1 MSFVDLVHHSAY
13 AAHIRESQYIYP
25 LLQCVHIT
33 GIGMFAGGV
42 ALVNLRLS
50 GLGGAVTAFDF
61 ARHAMRVA
69 WLGLALI
76 VLTGLNMAG
85 AFMQVFAASTVMQV
99 KLVFILL
106 AVVNAAIIQR
116 GISGVGTGG
125 EATRWAI
132 SPPNPKVARN
142 WAAAGITVLV
152 VIITLGKLLAYI
164 GGKD

>member
-1 MSFVDLVHHSAY
+1 MSIVEMIHNSAY
-13 AAHIRESQYIYP
+13 AEHIRESQYIYP

-42 ALVNLRLS
+42 ALTNLRVAGVGGQV
-50 GLGGAVTAFDF
+50 GLADF

-76 VLTGLNMAG
+76 LVTGVNMA
-85 AFMQVFAASTVMQV
+85 ASFMQVFAVSAVLQT
-99 KLVFILL
+99 KLAIILFAIAN
-106 AVVNAAIIQR
+106 AVIIQR
-116 GISGVGTGG
+116 GIAGG
-125 EATRWAI
+125 AGARWVSAPP
-132 SPPNPKVARN
+132 SPESARK
-142 WAAAGITVLV
+142 WAVAGIVVLV